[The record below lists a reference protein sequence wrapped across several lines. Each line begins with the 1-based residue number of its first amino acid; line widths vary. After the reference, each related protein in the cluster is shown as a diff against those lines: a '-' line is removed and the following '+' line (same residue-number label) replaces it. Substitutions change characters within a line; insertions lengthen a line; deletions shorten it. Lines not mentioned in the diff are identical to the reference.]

1 MGKFMDILEKKMVPI
16 AIKLDNNR
24 YVRAIKDSFIS
35 VISLLIVGS
44 VFLLIANLPISG
56 YPEFMESILGENWK
70 TYFTVANDVTMN
82 IMTIYVII
90 AMAKSLADI
99 YKMDNISVIS
109 SVLAA
114 FFMLTPM
121 VEFEE
126 GALGIPVSNLGASG
140 LFLGIITAVLAVE
153 LQRYIEGK
161 GWTIKMPESVPENV
175 SRSFSSLI
183 PLFIIIAFFNIIR
196 ILFSLTGYQTAQNF
210 IYTILQLPL
219 LNLGNTLG
227 AMLIAELFE
236 QGLWSFGIHGSSIVS
251 GIMQPIWL
259 TLTADNAAAFNA
271 GEPIPYIINYQFY
284 SNFIKIGGAGGTLG
298 LALVMTFLAKSK
310 QYKALGK
317 LAVGPGIFN
326 INEPIIFG
334 IPVVLNPIM
343 LIPFIITP
351 LVLAAVAYV
360 SMSIGL
366 VPYTNGTNLPWTTPP
381 IIAGLLLSGW
391 RGALLNIVQIFISAG
406 IYYPFFRIVDR
417 MAWKN
422 EQEMEQEIEIQEI
435 QIDE

>member
-1 MGKFMDILEKKMVPI
+1 
-16 AIKLDNNR
+16 
-24 YVRAIKDSFIS
+24 
-35 VISLLIVGS
+35 
-44 VFLLIANLPISG
+44 
-56 YPEFMESILGENWK
+56 
-70 TYFTVANDVTMN
+70 
-82 IMTIYVII
+82 
-90 AMAKSLADI
+90 
-99 YKMDNISVIS
+99 
-109 SVLAA
+109 
-114 FFMLTPM
+114 
-121 VEFEE
+121 
-126 GALGIPVSNLGASG
+126 
-140 LFLGIITAVLAVE
+140 
-153 LQRYIEGK
+153 
-161 GWTIKMPESVPENV
+161 
-175 SRSFSSLI
+175 
-183 PLFIIIAFFNIIR
+183 
-196 ILFSLTGYQTAQNF
+196 
-210 IYTILQLPL
+210 
-219 LNLGNTLG
+219 
-227 AMLIAELFE
+227 
-236 QGLWSFGIHGSSIVS
+236 
-251 GIMQPIWL
+251 MQPIWL
-259 TLTADNAAAFNA
+259 TLTAENAAAFNA

-391 RGALLNIVQIFISAG
+391 RGALLNIVEIFISAG

>member
-140 LFLGIITAVLAVE
+140 LFLGIITAVFAVE

-259 TLTADNAAAFNA
+259 TLTAENAAAFNA

-391 RGALLNIVQIFISAG
+391 RGALLNIVEIFISAG

>member
-1 MGKFMDILEKKMVPI
+1 MEKFMDILEKKMVPI

-24 YVRAIKDSFIS
+24 YVSAIKDSFIS

-140 LFLGIITAVLAVE
+140 LFLGIITAVFAVE

-259 TLTADNAAAFNA
+259 TLTAENAAAFNA
-271 GEPIPYIINYQFY
+271 GESIPYIINYQFY

-298 LALVMTFLAKSK
+298 LVLVMTFFAKSK

-351 LVLAAVAYV
+351 LVLASVAYV

-406 IYYPFFRIVDR
+406 IYYPFFKIVDR

-422 EQEMEQEIEIQEI
+422 EQEMEQEIEI
-435 QIDE
+435 